1 MLVFLDE
8 SGDAGFKFNQGST
21 THFVI
26 ALVIFDTTLNAEE
39 TALHIKR
46 LRERLAIHENYE
58 FKFSKCSDFF
68 RHQFLE
74 AVKSDPFRVR
84 VMVVDK
90 RLLQSTKPKEDKD
103 TFYSYFASE
112 ILKYNHGKIQGAS
125 LRIDGSGSRE
135 FKRAFQSTL
144 RSKLKDGTIAKCKF
158 VDSKGDSLIQ
168 LADMISGAVYR
179 QYNPS
184 RPDGSFFDRIRHKI
198 EDLWEFR

>member
-1 MLVFLDE
+1 MLIFLDE
-8 SGDAGFKFNQGST
+8 SGDAGFKFDQGST

-26 ALVIFDTTLNAEE
+26 ALVIFDKTLDAEE
-39 TALHIKR
+39 TAVHIKR
-46 LRERLAIHENYE
+46 LREKLNLNERYE
-58 FKFSKCSDFF
+58 FKFSKSSDFF
-68 RHQFLE
+68 RYQFLE
-74 AVKSDPFRVR
+74 SVKDDPFRVR

-90 RLLQSTKPKEDKD
+90 RLLRSNVLKEDKE
-103 TFYSYFASE
+103 TFYNYFASE
-112 ILKYNHGKIQGAS
+112 VLKYNHGRINGAS

-158 VDSKGDSLIQ
+158 VDSKSDSLIQ

-179 QYNPS
+179 QFNPS
-184 RPDGSFFDRIRHKI
+184 RPDSSFLDRVRQKV